1 MRYTIDERRRQQM
14 NKTNKKLS
22 LSLRKAV
29 EAMSDRPEYGKVY
42 SLTGGIGTKCIAQ
55 GYSWKESEYKEV
67 K

>member
-1 MRYTIDERRRQQM
+1 M

-29 EAMSDRPEYGKVY
+29 EAMSDKPEYGKVY